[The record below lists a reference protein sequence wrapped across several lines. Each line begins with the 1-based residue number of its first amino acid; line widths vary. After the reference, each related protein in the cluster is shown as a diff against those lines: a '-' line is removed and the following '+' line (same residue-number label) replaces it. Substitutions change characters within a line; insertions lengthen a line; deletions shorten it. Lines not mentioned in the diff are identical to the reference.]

1 MMRSLYSGVS
11 GLKNH
16 QTAMDVI
23 GNNIA
28 NVNTAG
34 FKASRVTF
42 QDVLSQTIQGA
53 SSANGNIGGTNPM
66 QVGLGMGVASID
78 TIFTDGSSQPTGKS
92 TDLQIQG
99 NGFFVITDGTNQ
111 LYTRAGGFD
120 FDEQGNYVV
129 PGTGYKVMGW
139 LADANGNIDT
149 NQPVAGIKIPVGL
162 TMPAKASQSIT
173 FANNLSGDS
182 STAVGTTVQTAI
194 DVYDSLGSA
203 HTVTEMFYKTGANTW
218 LVGSSAT
225 GSDGTV
231 SNRLKEVTFDSTGKV
246 SSVKDASLDA
256 SAKTV
261 SFTGDNFTL
270 DNEAGKTTSYNVT
283 VVDEGMNTH
292 NLTVQYTGDGANQ
305 YTLQVLDDKGN
316 VVYPASGSPTSFD
329 IADINDSPN
338 NQFTIN
344 GTTFTLDYSGL
355 TNPPDDSATGAVVLP
370 TVTNPTVSYTT
381 TAGTTPLSFT
391 PENGANTVY
400 ITSNYN
406 ALTQYGGE
414 STVKATGQDGYAAGT
429 LNDQEINT
437 AGIIVGKF
445 SNGQSQNLGQVCL
458 ATFNNPAG
466 LNKVGGNMFERS
478 NNSGEPQVGTGGSG
492 GRGSF
497 NPGSLEMSNVDL
509 AQEFSNMIVIQRG
522 FQANSK
528 IITVA
533 DDMLETL
540 ANLKR

>member
-28 NVNTAG
+28 NVNTTG

-149 NQPVAGIKIPVGL
+149 NQPVAGIQIPVGL

-194 DVYDSLGSA
+194 DVYDSLGAA
-203 HTVTEMFYKTGANTW
+203 HTVTELFHKTAANTW
-218 LVGSSAT
+218 VVSSSVTDAT
-225 GSDGTV
+225 GTTT
-231 SNRLKEVTFDSTGKV
+231 NTLKEIKFDSTGKV
-246 SSVKDASLDA
+246 LSVKDASVPG
-256 SAKTV
+256 SSGNIVV
-261 SFTGDNFTL
+261 SGLTL
-270 DNEAGKTTSYNVT
+270 DNDTVGATNSFNVVVTDGDMKTHT
-283 VVDEGMNTH
+283 
-292 NLTVQYTGDGANQ
+292 LTVTYTTASTTPTPATYTRQITDEDGNIISGPTTDTATALSADQAFTVNGTSF
-305 YTLQVLDDKGN
+305 TLQTG
-316 VVYPASGSPTSFD
+316 T
-329 IADINDSPN
+329 IAEAADS
-338 NQFTIN
+338 T
-344 GTTFTLDYSGL
+344 
-355 TNPPDDSATGAVVLP
+355 VP
-370 TVTNPTVSYTT
+370 TVTDPDAYTT
-381 TAGTTPLSFT
+381 TATNSTFTFT
-391 PENGANTVY
+391 PDNGANPVSIANDY
-400 ITSNYN
+400 SK
-406 ALTQYGGE
+406 LTQYGGE

>member
-149 NQPVAGIKIPVGL
+149 NQPVAGIQIPVGL

-203 HTVTEMFYKTGANTW
+203 HTVTEMFYKVGTNTW

-225 GSDGTV
+225 DAAAGSV
-231 SNRLKEVTFDSTGKV
+231 NNSLKEITFDSSGKIA
-246 SSVKDASLDA
+246 SVKDATIDPS
-256 SAKTV
+256 SQIITV
-261 SFTGDNFTL
+261 DGLTL
-270 DNEAGKTTSYNVT
+270 DNDTVGATNNYNVT
-283 VVDEGMNTH
+283 VVDQGMNSH
-292 NLTVQYTGDGANQ
+292 K
-305 YTLQVLDDKGN
+305 LQVEFTTATTTPAPATYTCRILDEKGN
-316 VVYPASGSPTSFD
+316 VINGPTTGTAASFSTLNFS
-329 IADINDSPN
+329 
-338 NQFTIN
+338 IN
-344 GTTFTLDYSGL
+344 GTPFTLNSTIAEGTDAIAP
-355 TNPPDDSATGAVVLP
+355 TNVTVPP
-370 TVTNPTVSYTT
+370 VTYTT
-381 TAGTTPLSFT
+381 TTGNSSFTFT
-391 PENGANTVY
+391 PENGANPVSIANDY
-400 ITSNYN
+400 SK
-406 ALTQYGGE
+406 LTQYGGE

-445 SNGQSQNLGQVCL
+445 SNGQSKNLGQVCL